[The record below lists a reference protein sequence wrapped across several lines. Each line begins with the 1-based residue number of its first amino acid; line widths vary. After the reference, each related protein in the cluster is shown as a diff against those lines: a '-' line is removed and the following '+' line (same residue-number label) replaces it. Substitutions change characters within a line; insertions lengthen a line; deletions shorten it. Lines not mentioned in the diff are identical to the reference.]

1 MHINWGISK
10 HTIIYQTTYYQISQ
24 PNQYACRKAT
34 QDTEYREAKKSKFRE
49 ATSIAIVT
57 KRQGQRKGCDLNKT
71 DRDHLKK
78 LKPMND

>member
-1 MHINWGISK
+1 MLIKWGISK

-24 PNQYACRKAT
+24 SKQYECRKAT

-57 KRQGQRKGCDLNKT
+57 KRQEQRKGCEATEIKQTVIN
-71 DRDHLKK
+71 
-78 LKPMND
+78 